1 MSDLKDKADYVER
14 ILAATRVERYVY
26 LCICG
31 ASAVF
36 LLICAVTMM
45 LQHHGD
51 FSTILPL
58 FGSTGVITYSSS
70 QIMRVWSDAMKLVL
84 PAGKDDNE

>member
-1 MSDLKDKADYVER
+1 
-14 ILAATRVERYVY
+14 LAATKVERYVY

-36 LLICAVTMM
+36 LLICAIVMM

-51 FSTILPL
+51 ASTIIPL
-58 FGSTGVITYSSS
+58 FGSSGIITYSSS
-70 QIMRVWSDAMKLVL
+70 QIMRVWSDAMKFVL
-84 PAGKDDNE
+84 PKGKEGDN